1 MCKSKDSEK
10 DLASLGHVKFIGMFG
25 RVPDRCRR
33 KANSKLWFKFFKR
46 VIIYLLKASKATH
59 CHQENVYSLNRG
71 SSPAAEEK
79 AQLVVV
85 WMNKIHTPEQIV
97 S

>member
-1 MCKSKDSEK
+1 MESQTGAEE
-10 DLASLGHVKFIGMFG
+10 
-25 RVPDRCRR
+25 
-33 KANSKLWFKFFKR
+33 KANSKLWFKFLKR

-79 AQLVVV
+79 AQLVVC
-85 WMNKIHTPEQIV
+85 MNKIHTPEQIV
-97 S
+97 N